1 MHSSY
6 RDFIRHLKQTLEI
19 HLGVGLVSSVEEETT
34 GILPGAV
41 AWAEV
46 WRQGLQWARSD
57 SYGNHAEHLGPSC
70 TGHGEEVT
78 FQELAQ
84 LTDWESHRV
93 NILISSFRSFLP
105 SILLGIFFFFF
116 LVRRDFIQK
125 DYCNLG
131 KGFIALLVGES
142 IMESA
147 PFVRSASFWKVRQKR
162 AFLSW
167 EGVSKARKR
176 VRWGAGLTRQLTR
189 KSFPWGQLERDFS
202 PSHPHARLPLQAS

>member
-57 SYGNHAEHLGPSC
+57 SRGSHTEHLGPYC

-93 NILISSFRSFLP
+93 NILVSSFLSFLP
-105 SILLGIFFFFF
+105 FILLGIFFFFCKQR
-116 LVRRDFIQK
+116 LYSKR
-125 DYCNLG
+125 
-131 KGFIALLVGES
+131 LLQFG
-142 IMESA
+142 
-147 PFVRSASFWKVRQKR
+147 
-162 AFLSW
+162 
-167 EGVSKARKR
+167 EGVYCTVGGGEHYGECSICKICKFLKGQAEK
-176 VRWGAGLTRQLTR
+176 GLFVMGRSQQ
-189 KSFPWGQLERDFS
+189 G
-202 PSHPHARLPLQAS
+202 